1 MADKD
6 NTPLK
11 PSEQPFE
18 ALPVPKG
25 ACSLS
30 FLKVW
35 SAVVSLFYDHAL
47 TASVS
52 MHRNIYKL
60 GHALV
65 THLVS
70 VAVLRHT

>member
-1 MADKD
+1 MTDMD

-18 ALPVPKG
+18 ALPVPTG
-25 ACSLS
+25 TCSLS
-30 FLKVW
+30 FLKVRP
-35 SAVVSLFYDHAL
+35 VIISLFYNHAL

-52 MHRNIYKL
+52 MHRNTYKL

-70 VAVLRHT
+70 VAIQ